1 MVLRYLDFDTYIL
14 KSKNISFLIKL
25 PAIKDLWVFNCI
37 EGSQF
42 NFLSQSFKI
51 NNVSK
56 IIIPNLHISNISGL
70 LGLLSTLNLTGRTK
84 SLHIY
89 APINLKY
96 YLDLGKKYSKTNFS
110 YILYI
115 HILKTG
121 LIINQ
126 YGCRIYALNCCSH
139 YEFFIIQSEQY
150 GTFYLDKARSNYLLP
165 GPLYGKLKKGCSFLF
180 PDGSVLNG
188 SDFTSCN
195 VLGSQISCLF
205 SFFYSRQVF
214 EGVGNT
220 RAILFM

>member
-1 MVLRYLDFDTYIL
+1 MMLRYLDFDTCIL
-14 KSKNISFLIKL
+14 RSTNISLLVKL
-25 PAIKDLWVFNCI
+25 PAIKDIWLFNCI

-56 IIIPNLHISNISGL
+56 IVIPNLHISNISGL
-70 LGLLSTLNLTGRTK
+70 LGLLSTLNLTGRKK

-89 APINLKY
+89 APIDLKY

-115 HILKTG
+115 HVLKTG

-126 YGCRIYALNCCSH
+126 CGCRIYALNCHGH

-165 GPLYGKLKKGCSFLF
+165 GPLYGKLKKGFSFLF
-180 PDGSVLNG
+180 PDGYILNG
-188 SDFTSCN
+188 SNFTSSN

-205 SFFYSRQVF
+205 SSFYSRQVF
-214 EGVGNT
+214 ESINHARV
-220 RAILFM
+220 ILFM